1 VLDLQ
6 VAVAKYPWTDLAYSL
21 APNGHGGGPARDDLY
36 EASQTSPENDTGGG
50 TPATGNPLGV
60 PKASYITGLFALG
73 TTKGAFDPQID
84 AWNARITGVGD
95 PYPDGD
101 PVLQDAAVGLT
112 ELRSAYYQD
121 EGWTAQAGDRE
132 VAVFSVSGWTDDLFE
147 AVESFR
153 QFKYL
158 KRLDPRWPV
167 EVRVADIGHSRA
179 QNKPATWKRLNA
191 DAWSF
196 LQSQI
201 SGSHRQ
207 QTTVQSEP
215 TVCETEADQAGDG
228 ARRITATTPEGLAA
242 GRLSVTYGGGDHT
255 LVSPL
260 AVADPDGEGTD
271 PVVGQPG
278 TPGEACRTSTTPSS
292 PGRYTGVSEPLARPA
307 TYVGL
312 GEVDVSYAVTPALTQ
327 AQLDAR
333 VWDVPPSGPAYL
345 ITRGT
350 FRIDSLNGYDPGA
363 GTLRL
368 PLYGNHW
375 ELAAGHRIRLDLT
388 QVDAPTFRPNNQPSS
403 IHFGTPEL
411 VLPTREARTDTLVGT
426 P

>member
-1 VLDLQ
+1 
-6 VAVAKYPWTDLAYSL
+6 
-21 APNGHGGGPARDDLY
+21 
-36 EASQTSPENDTGGG
+36 
-50 TPATGNPLGV
+50 V
-60 PKASYITGLFALG
+60 PKASYITGLSALG
-73 TTKGAFDPQID
+73 IEKGVFDPQIV
-84 AWNARITGVGD
+84 AWNARITGLGD

-101 PVLQDAAVGLT
+101 PILQDAARGLT

-121 EGWTAQAGDRE
+121 EGWTPQVADRE
-132 VAVFSVSGWTDDLFE
+132 VAVFSISGWTDDLFE
-147 AVESFR
+147 PIESFR

-179 QNKPATWKRLNA
+179 QNKPATWERLNA
-191 DAWSF
+191 QAFGF

-201 SGSHRQ
+201 GGSHRR
-207 QTTVQSEP
+207 QTTVASEP
-215 TVCETEADQAGDG
+215 TICADEPGQPG
-228 ARRITATTPEGLAA
+228 ANAAQELSATTPEGLGA
-242 GRLSVTYGGGDHT
+242 GQLTVTYGGGDHV

-260 AVADPDGEGTD
+260 GVLDPNGPATD
-271 PVVGQPG
+271 PVFGESA
-278 TPGEACRTSTTPSS
+278 TPSSDCRTS
-292 PGRYTGVSEPLARPA
+292 PGPAAGGYTGTSEPLSHAT

-350 FRIDSLNGYDPGA
+350 FRIDSLNGYDPATGA
-363 GTLRL
+363 LRL

-375 ELAAGHRIRLDLT
+375 NLAPGHRIRLDLT
-388 QVDAPTFRPNNQPSS
+388 QVDAPTLRPNDQPSS
-403 IHFGTPEL
+403 IHYGTPKL
-411 VLPTREARTDTLVGT
+411 VLPTRAAADESLAGT